1 MRKDVKVLVFIIVL
15 VVLIFGI
22 IMIRQVAGNTVYGI
36 SIAISAVIVYILYER
51 LFSKGKK
58 RRK

>member
-22 IMIRQVAGNTVYGI
+22 VMIRQVAGNTVYGI
-36 SIAISAVIVYILYER
+36 SIAISAVIIYILYER
-51 LFSKGKK
+51 LFGKGKK
-58 RRK
+58 CRK